1 MRAMKTIV
9 MILALVFTISV
20 AGVASN
26 SGVAVK
32 SQTEKLEMSGT
43 TVTSASHVSKA
54 KKVHHK
60 AHKKASGKKTKK

>member
-1 MRAMKTIV
+1 MKTIV
-9 MILALVFTISV
+9 MILALVFTISL

-26 SGVAVK
+26 SGVTVK
-32 SQTEKLEMSGT
+32 SQIEKLEMSGAS
-43 TVTSASHVSKA
+43 VPSASHTSKA